1 MHLGDSEQG
10 RERGR
15 TPRRR
20 GGDNLIS
27 GKKKFVHVEVGTLFT
42 FLFWKEGVGV
52 VGEGKEGGSMQRK
65 RVYRRVGE
73 KGRFLQRLKR
83 V

>member
-42 FLFWKEGVGV
+42 FLFWKEGV
-52 VGEGKEGGSMQRK
+52 VGEGKEGVCSVR
-65 RVYRRVGE
+65 E
-73 KGRFLQRLKR
+73 CIDAKGRRG
-83 V
+83 VSCSG

>member
-1 MHLGDSEQG
+1 MHLDDSELG
-10 RERGR
+10 RERRR
-15 TPRRR
+15 TPRGGGA

-42 FLFWKEGVGV
+42 FLFLEGG
-52 VGEGKEGGSMQRK
+52 GGRRGEGGSMQRK
-65 RVYRRVGE
+65 RVYRREGE